1 MNFGQIKVWFKDII
15 NLLDKY
21 ILIGA
26 SSLIV
31 FCVWQT
37 QNGIS
42 KIAPGQNTCN
52 VNMISLPLI
61 KCLMKCL
68 LLLHVL
74 CVRFHMN
81 KNNSIEYG

>member
-37 QNGIS
+37 QMVFQKLHQDI
-42 KIAPGQNTCN
+42 TRN

-74 CVRFHMN
+74 CVRIHMN

>member
-31 FCVWQT
+31 FCVT
-37 QNGIS
+37 NSNGIS
-42 KIAPGQNTCN
+42 KIAPGPNTRN

-74 CVRFHMN
+74 CVRIHMN

>member
-1 MNFGQIKVWFKDII
+1 MNFGQLKVWFKDII

-31 FCVWQT
+31 FLCVT
-37 QNGIS
+37 NSNGIS
-42 KIAPGQNTCN
+42 KIAPGPNTRN

-74 CVRFHMN
+74 CVRIHMN

>member
-1 MNFGQIKVWFKDII
+1 MFIVWLNVVYTMNFGQLKVWFKDII

-37 QNGIS
+37 QMVFQ
-42 KIAPGQNTCN
+42 K
-52 VNMISLPLI
+52 
-61 KCLMKCL
+61 
-68 LLLHVL
+68 LHQDQIHV
-74 CVRFHMN
+74 M
-81 KNNSIEYG
+81 

>member
-31 FCVWQT
+31 FCVT
-37 QNGIS
+37 NSNGIS
-42 KIAPGQNTCN
+42 KIAPGQNTRN
-52 VNMISLPLI
+52 VNMISHPLI

-74 CVRFHMN
+74 SVRIHMN

>member
-1 MNFGQIKVWFKDII
+1 MNFGQLKVWFKDII

-31 FCVWQT
+31 FCVT
-37 QNGIS
+37 NSNGIS
-42 KIAPGQNTCN
+42 KIAPGPNTRN

-61 KCLMKCL
+61 KCLMKWL

-74 CVRFHMN
+74 CVRIHMN